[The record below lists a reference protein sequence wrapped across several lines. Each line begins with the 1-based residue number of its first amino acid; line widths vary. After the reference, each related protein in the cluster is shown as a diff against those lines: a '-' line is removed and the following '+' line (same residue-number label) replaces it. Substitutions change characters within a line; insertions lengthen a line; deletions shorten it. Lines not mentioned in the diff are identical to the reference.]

1 MKVMVFDVG
10 GTEIKYSVMDEQM
23 NRFDAGSVPTPQDTQ
38 EHFLDTIYALYAPH
52 KDEVDGIA
60 MALPGFVDA
69 NTGYVSNGGAL
80 LYNTGTQVGQLV
92 RERCGCRVT
101 LENDGKAAAI
111 AELRAGALQGCCN
124 AAVFI
129 IGTGVGGGII
139 ANGQLVRGVHFT
151 AGEYSFV
158 NTNADEW
165 ENTEKNMACQCSTKY
180 LLKWYRARKGLP
192 ADAPMNGKLF
202 FDAANAAE
210 PESGRRSTS
219 AAASRGIPTR
229 ESAGSIRADI
239 ASISP
244 VSRISATA
252 VITAQRH
259 GAICPSVI
267 NPSFAPRINASYTL
281 TLAHI
286 PIRTQPTTI
295 AGSSTLTFFSSPRQ
309 TPCISPRRIL
319 SIPSSLPEQAE

>member
-158 NTNADEW
+158 NTNAEAWDAPDQ
-165 ENTEKNMACQCSTKY
+165 NMACQCSTSN
-180 LLKWYRARKGLP
+180 LLKWYRARKALP
-192 ADAPMNGKLF
+192 EDAPLDGRSF
-202 FDAANAAE
+202 FAAANAGEAR
-210 PESGRRSTS
+210 SGVAGPLAGITLGELAVRQQARELLGNACASPLDERIRGLEDQI
-219 AAASRGIPTR
+219 AALQA
-229 ESAGSIRADI
+229 ESAGIVLPRQLFD
-239 ASISP
+239 SIS
-244 VSRISATA
+244 
-252 VITAQRH
+252 
-259 GAICPSVI
+259 
-267 NPSFAPRINASYTL
+267 SF
-281 TLAHI
+281 
-286 PIRTQPTTI
+286 
-295 AGSSTLTFFSSPRQ
+295 
-309 TPCISPRRIL
+309 RRN
-319 SIPSSLPEQAE
+319 

>member
-111 AELRAGALQGCCN
+111 AELRAGALQGCWN

-158 NTNADEW
+158 NTNAEAWDAPDQ
-165 ENTEKNMACQCSTKY
+165 NMACQCSTSN
-180 LLKWYRARKGLP
+180 LLKWYRARKALPEDAPLDGRSFFAAANAGEPEALEVLRRFCHAVAVQIYNLTVLLDVEKVAIGGGISAAEALLP
-192 ADAPMNGKLF
+192 AIQAELDWLFERCTVMPAVKPELVRCRYGNDANLIGALKLF
-202 FDAANAAE
+202 FE
-210 PESGRRSTS
+210 
-219 AAASRGIPTR
+219 
-229 ESAGSIRADI
+229 
-239 ASISP
+239 
-244 VSRISATA
+244 
-252 VITAQRH
+252 Q
-259 GAICPSVI
+259 
-267 NPSFAPRINASYTL
+267 NPA
-281 TLAHI
+281 
-286 PIRTQPTTI
+286 
-295 AGSSTLTFFSSPRQ
+295 
-309 TPCISPRRIL
+309 
-319 SIPSSLPEQAE
+319 

>member
-60 MALPGFVDA
+60 M
-69 NTGYVSNGGAL
+69 
-80 LYNTGTQVGQLV
+80 GQLV

-165 ENTEKNMACQCSTKY
+165 ENTEKTMACQCSTKY

-210 PESGRRSTS
+210 PEALEVLERFCKMVAVQIYNLTVLLDVEKVAIGGGISKQPLLLDDLRRVY
-219 AAASRGIPTR
+219 AGLFASRG
-229 ESAGSIRADI
+229 ESPYMIGLPHCEIV
-239 ASISP
+239 P
-244 VSRISATA
+244 C
-252 VITAQRH
+252 H
-259 GAICPSVI
+259 
-267 NPSFAPRINASYTL
+267 
-281 TLAHI
+281 
-286 PIRTQPTTI
+286 
-295 AGSSTLTFFSSPRQ
+295 FSSEANQ
-309 TPCISPRRIL
+309 VGALYTYL
-319 SIPSSLPEQAE
+319 QAESKTI